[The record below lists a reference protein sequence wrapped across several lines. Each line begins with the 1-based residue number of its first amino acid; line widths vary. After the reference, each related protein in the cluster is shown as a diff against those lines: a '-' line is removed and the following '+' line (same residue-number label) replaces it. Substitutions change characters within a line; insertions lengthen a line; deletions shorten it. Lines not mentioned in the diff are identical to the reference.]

1 MNIVTRVMT
10 NIQAS
15 RAKKRV
21 EKASIERAQTLIQ
34 ALGEAGR
41 DVNIL
46 TPEVLDGLIS
56 ANKQPDKNNYST
68 YSAQIE
74 KIYKM
79 YYGESDYGGEIA
91 RGIIDTRASMLC
103 GEGINTIVFDSEEFL
118 QAQEEKEKK
127 EKAEKQPI
135 QALDNPIET
144 QQGILEEAEE
154 EEEIVDE
161 KKEAV
166 TKFIDNFV
174 KWNKLQGAGLIEIG
188 ECTEKEGK
196 VLLVLNPIKKDDKT
210 IITFEVFDFYS
221 NKYEIKRSNG
231 EITSI
236 SYTKGIDKKSIPI
249 SRVVFIQ
256 TSGNKKDCI
265 KTPPRIANVLT
276 QIENYSRAKY
286 DLRAN
291 NHLFAKTT
299 PFFKTMDQG
308 GANAINNDIAAKK
321 WVIGRGYAGTAD
333 FSYVSQ
339 TTGASDCIEKERVMD
354 MKDIATTIGV
364 PIMLMN
370 YPELMSNRSTAETMM
385 EMVNNST
392 KKERLLI
399 EDGIKELIQKAMKL
413 AIDSGV
419 EGAIYEP
426 DMFDVNLPLI
436 TLDNLK
442 SLIDVWAML
451 MDKGLVSKK
460 TVQGKIPGINPSDEE
475 KQIQAE
481 KKENIKN
488 NPIVMGAME
497 DINEPETIVENNKA
511 KIQSYRSK
519 NGTKHTRKH

>member
-1 MNIVTRVMT
+1 MNIITRIRT

-15 RAKKRV
+15 QAKKKV
-21 EKASIERAQTLIQ
+21 EKASIERAQMILQ

-46 TPEVLDGLIS
+46 TPEVLDGLIN
-56 ANKQPDKNNYST
+56 ANKQPDKNNYAT
-68 YSAQIE
+68 YAAQIE

-79 YYGESDYGGEIA
+79 YYAEADYGGEIA

-103 GEGINTIVFDSEEFL
+103 GEGINTIVFDSDEFL
-118 QAQEEKEKK
+118 QAREEKEKN
-127 EKAEKQPI
+127 EKLQPPVDPMQPI
-135 QALDNPIET
+135 DNMTEPEQT
-144 QQGILEEAEE
+144 E

-166 TKFIDNFV
+166 SNFIDNFV

-210 IITFEVFDFYS
+210 VITFEIFDFYS
-221 NKYEIKRSNG
+221 NKYDIKRKNG
-231 EITSI
+231 EIVSVT
-236 SYTKGIDKKSIPI
+236 YKSGLDQKTIPI
-249 SRVVFIQ
+249 NRAVFIQ
-256 TSGNKKDCI
+256 TSGNKKDCV

-299 PFFKTMDQG
+299 PFFKTVDQS
-308 GANAINNDIAAKK
+308 GATAINNDIRDKK
-321 WVIGRGYAGTAD
+321 WVVGRGYAGTAE

-339 TTGASDCIEKERVMD
+339 STGASDSIEKERVMD
-354 MKDIATTIGV
+354 MKDIATTIGI

-370 YPELMSNRSTAETMM
+370 YPELMSNRATAETMM
-385 EMVNNST
+385 EMINNST

-399 EDGIKELIQKAMKL
+399 EDGIKELIEKAMKL
-413 AIDSGV
+413 AMDEGV
-419 EGAIYEP
+419 DGAIYEP

-481 KKENIKN
+481 KEENIKN
-488 NPIVMGAME
+488 NPIIMGAMQE
-497 DINEPETIVENNKA
+497 INQPENNQDIDKT

-519 NGTKHTRKH
+519 KNGNKQSCKH